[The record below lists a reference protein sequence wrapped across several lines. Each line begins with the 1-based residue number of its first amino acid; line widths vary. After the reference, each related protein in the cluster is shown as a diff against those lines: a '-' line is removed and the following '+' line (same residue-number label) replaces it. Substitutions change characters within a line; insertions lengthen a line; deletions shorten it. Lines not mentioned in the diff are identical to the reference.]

1 MFSFQVRG
9 VDYTTEETATPIHH
23 GETEHPEDLC
33 EALETAVSSLVT
45 TTTSTPPSTVADTL
59 EQSQSELSAQQ
70 LENHLLSKSESAD
83 SAVEATEEILEDL
96 ESKVCSDD
104 EKENVNV
111 EENNIISNCDING
124 DTEKKTDNA
133 VYKGEDSSDRI
144 NLAEIK
150 I

>member
-1 MFSFQVRG
+1 M
-9 VDYTTEETATPIHH
+9 
-23 GETEHPEDLC
+23 
-33 EALETAVSSLVT
+33 T
-45 TTTSTPPSTVADTL
+45 TTASPSSTAPDSLEQL
-59 EQSQSELSAQQ
+59 EQSQP
-70 LENHLLSKSESAD
+70 HLLSKSESAD

-111 EENNIISNCDING
+111 CVEENIIISNCDING
-124 DTEKKTDNA
+124 DTEKKTDIA

>member
-1 MFSFQVRG
+1 MIHIMI
-9 VDYTTEETATPIHH
+9 TKEEIATPTDHA
-23 GETEHPEDLC
+23 GTDRPEDLC
-33 EALETAVSSLVT
+33 EALETAISSLVT
-45 TTTSTPPSTVADTL
+45 TTVTRPSIADHTL
-59 EQSQSELSAQQ
+59 QQSQSEVSSQI
-70 LENHLLSKSESAD
+70 ENHLLSKSESAD

-111 EENNIISNCDING
+111 EENNINSNCDING

-133 VYKGEDSSDRI
+133 VYKGDDSSDRI

>member
-1 MFSFQVRG
+1 MEAPT
-9 VDYTTEETATPIHH
+9 DPNETD
-23 GETEHPEDLC
+23 HPMDLA
-33 EALETAVSSLVT
+33 EVLETGLSDLVT
-45 TTTSTPPSTVADTL
+45 TTAETR
-59 EQSQSELSAQQ
+59 EQSQSELASQ

-124 DTEKKTDNA
+124 DSEKKTDNA

>member
-1 MFSFQVRG
+1 M
-9 VDYTTEETATPIHH
+9 
-23 GETEHPEDLC
+23 
-33 EALETAVSSLVT
+33 T
-45 TTTSTPPSTVADTL
+45 TTVTPPSIADHTL
-59 EQSQSELSAQQ
+59 QQSQSEVSSQI
-70 LENHLLSKSESAD
+70 ENHLLSKSESAD

-111 EENNIISNCDING
+111 EENNINSNCDING

-133 VYKGEDSSDRI
+133 VYKGDDSSDRI

>member
-1 MFSFQVRG
+1 M
-9 VDYTTEETATPIHH
+9 
-23 GETEHPEDLC
+23 DLA
-33 EALETAVSSLVT
+33 EVLETGLSNLVT
-45 TTTSTPPSTVADTL
+45 TTAETL
-59 EQSQSELSAQQ
+59 EQSQSELASQ

-111 EENNIISNCDING
+111 CVEENIISNCDING
-124 DTEKKTDNA
+124 DTEKKTDIA

>member
-1 MFSFQVRG
+1 M
-9 VDYTTEETATPIHH
+9 
-23 GETEHPEDLC
+23 
-33 EALETAVSSLVT
+33 
-45 TTTSTPPSTVADTL
+45 TTSETPSDTAADDAL
-59 EQSQSELSAQQ
+59 NQSQQSQA
-70 LENHLLSKSESAD
+70 ENHLLSKSESAD

-124 DTEKKTDNA
+124 DSEKKTDNA

-150 I
+150 IWKKSISISTEIYNTQS

>member
-1 MFSFQVRG
+1 MAAPTDPDETDHP
-9 VDYTTEETATPIHH
+9 VDLAEV
-23 GETEHPEDLC
+23 
-33 EALETAVSSLVT
+33 LETGLSTLVT
-45 TTTSTPPSTVADTL
+45 TTAETR
-59 EQSQSELSAQQ
+59 EQSQSELAEQ

-83 SAVEATEEILEDL
+83 SAMEATEDILEDL
-96 ESKVCSDD
+96 DSKVCSDD

-111 EENNIISNCDING
+111 CAEENNIISNCDING

>member
-1 MFSFQVRG
+1 M
-9 VDYTTEETATPIHH
+9 
-23 GETEHPEDLC
+23 
-33 EALETAVSSLVT
+33 T
-45 TTTSTPPSTVADTL
+45 TTADSV
-59 EQSQSELSAQQ
+59 ERSQSELASQ

-83 SAVEATEEILEDL
+83 SAVEATEDILEDL

-111 EENNIISNCDING
+111 CVEENNMITNCDING
-124 DTEKKTDNA
+124 DTEKKADNA
-133 VYKGEDSSDRI
+133 VYKGEESSDRK

>member
-1 MFSFQVRG
+1 M
-9 VDYTTEETATPIHH
+9 
-23 GETEHPEDLC
+23 
-33 EALETAVSSLVT
+33 T
-45 TTTSTPPSTVADTL
+45 TTVTPPSIEADSL
-59 EQSQSELSAQQ
+59 QQSQSEVSSQI
-70 LENHLLSKSESAD
+70 ENHLLSKSESAD

-111 EENNIISNCDING
+111 EENNINSNCDING

>member
-1 MFSFQVRG
+1 M
-9 VDYTTEETATPIHH
+9 
-23 GETEHPEDLC
+23 DLA
-33 EALETAVSSLVT
+33 EVLETGLSNLVT
-45 TTTSTPPSTVADTL
+45 STAETV
-59 EQSQSELSAQQ
+59 EKSQSELASQ

-111 EENNIISNCDING
+111 CVEENNIISNCDING